1 MSQFAK
7 AQPNKPTAVALG
19 YFDGLHLG
27 HRAVIACAVAEAG
40 NSFVPAAFTFSIGQN
55 APEKKKGAAALC
67 DPEEKIELLGQAGIA
82 WVANPDFASFQGM
95 TPQEFVA
102 DFLVG
107 EMGAR
112 VVCCGSDFRFGKG
125 AAAGVEDL
133 MKLGE
138 PYGIRV
144 CVVPAVMMDGQP
156 VSSTRIRAAIV
167 RGDMAEAAR
176 LLGRPYSFAAPV
188 VPGKQLGRKLGFP
201 TVNQALPKGRC
212 MPPAG
217 VYAAR
222 IETPDGVW
230 RMGVCNI
237 GQQPTVQGTQPLAE
251 TYILDFEGDLY
262 GKTLRLAPC
271 RKLRD
276 IRKFDSVEQLRET
289 VLANAEE
296 ARKILTA
303 QNW

>member
-1 MSQFAK
+1 
-7 AQPNKPTAVALG
+7 
-19 YFDGLHLG
+19 
-27 HRAVIACAVAEAG
+27 
-40 NSFVPAAFTFSIGQN
+40 
-55 APEKKKGAAALC
+55 
-67 DPEEKIELLGQAGIA
+67 
-82 WVANPDFASFQGM
+82 
-95 TPQEFVA
+95 
-102 DFLVG
+102 
-107 EMGAR
+107 
-112 VVCCGSDFRFGKG
+112 
-125 AAAGVEDL
+125 
-133 MKLGE
+133 
-138 PYGIRV
+138 
-144 CVVPAVMMDGQP
+144 MMDGQP
-156 VSSTRIRAAIV
+156 VSSTRIRAAIG

-276 IRKFDSVEQLRET
+276 IRKFDSVEHLRET